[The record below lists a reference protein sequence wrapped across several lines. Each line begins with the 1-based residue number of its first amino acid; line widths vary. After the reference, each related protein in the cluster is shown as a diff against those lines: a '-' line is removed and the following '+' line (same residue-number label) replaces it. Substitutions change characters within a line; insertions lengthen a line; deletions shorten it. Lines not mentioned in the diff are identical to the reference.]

1 MSDVQSDI
9 EQTVLRVWREVL
21 GVEDAGPDDDF
32 FDLGGDSLVATRLVA
47 RLREELD
54 TALPL
59 LAVFDNPT
67 VTELALELEQARDDA
82 ASRPGGIAV

>member
-67 VTELALELEQARDDA
+67 VTELALELEQAHVGA
-82 ASRPGGIAV
+82 

>member
-1 MSDVQSDI
+1 MSEVQSEI
-9 EQTVLRVWREVL
+9 EGTILRVWREVL

-54 TALPL
+54 MAVPL
-59 LAVFDNPT
+59 LTIFDNPT
-67 VTELALELEQARDDA
+67 VTELALELEQAVA
-82 ASRPGGIAV
+82 VGRP